1 MTSLS
6 CNLLSYAVSQI
17 ILLVNT
23 STTSHLVPIL
33 VVTNKYYLE
42 RTEDLHH
49 RLLLSSGTCVLAFV
63 YRHVAILPILTS
75 LIDGH
80 SGTRVDLR
88 CCIVGVSRIL
98 LGNEER
104 MHEPQSSTPTN
115 GIRQC
120 C

>member
-17 ILLVNT
+17 ILLVIT
-23 STTSHLVPIL
+23 STTSHPDPIL
-33 VVTNKYYLE
+33 VVTNKYLE
-42 RTEDLHH
+42 RIEDLHH

-75 LIDGH
+75 LNDGH

-98 LGNEER
+98 LGNEKR
-104 MHEPQSSTPTN
+104 MHEPQYSTPTN